1 MLRIY
6 LIILCLLTFCPKIL
20 YSKETLYLFG
30 GAGYSNYDIGDSDIT
45 EINNKVTGLGFG
57 TSKTTTDIKKFSY
70 EYGFG
75 LEILKILTVEISYLD
90 MGQISLATST
100 TTPSES
106 LNTKINIEGISI
118 DLIKNIGPIG
128 LTGGILKIDNDIK
141 ISSSLGNANAPIDD
155 LFLPKIGGNI
165 KINNYRFE
173 INRTFITPNS
183 HINNI
188 MISYI
193 FGIF

>member
-155 LFLPKIGGNI
+155 LFLPKIGFNQLI
-165 KINNYRFE
+165 
-173 INRTFITPNS
+173 
-183 HINNI
+183 
-188 MISYI
+188 
-193 FGIF
+193 